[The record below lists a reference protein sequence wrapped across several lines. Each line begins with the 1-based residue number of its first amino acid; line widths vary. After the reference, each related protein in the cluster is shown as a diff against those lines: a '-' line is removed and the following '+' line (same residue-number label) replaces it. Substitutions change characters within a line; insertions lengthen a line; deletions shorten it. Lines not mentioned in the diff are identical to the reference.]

1 MLDKVLSLNSSGRK
15 ALLDARLR
23 ENFSFKEVTGEV
35 QIDQGQQMLVFDR
48 IRVDGFL
55 KVNGEAYVCEKPQI
69 PEIPEAPKD
78 NFSFYNVVTP
88 KEVPANQEMVLQ
100 SQLSVSSFLRIEGR
114 VAILQNAFENLNDD
128 AIPNFIEAGKQFIN
142 GLNFEKYFRKQIR
155 IEGKLVNNGFLIV
168 GL

>member
-1 MLDKVLSLNSSGRK
+1 MLDKVLSLNTEGRK

-23 ENFSFKEVTGEV
+23 ENFSFKEVVGEV

-55 KVNGEAYVCEKPQI
+55 KVSGEAYVCEKPQI
-69 PEIPEAPKD
+69 PEIPEAPQD
-78 NFSFYNVVTP
+78 NFSFYNVVNP
-88 KEVPANQEMVLQ
+88 KEVSLNQEMVLQ

-114 VAILQNAFENLNDD
+114 VAILQNAFESLNDD
-128 AIPNFIEAGKQFIN
+128 SIPSFIQAGKRFIN

-155 IEGKLVNNGFLIV
+155 IEGSLVNNGFLIV